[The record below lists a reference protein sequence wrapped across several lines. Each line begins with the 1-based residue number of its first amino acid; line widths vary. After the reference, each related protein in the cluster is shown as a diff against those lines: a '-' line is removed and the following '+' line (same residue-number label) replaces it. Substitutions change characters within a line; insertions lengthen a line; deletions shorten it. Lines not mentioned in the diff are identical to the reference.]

1 MSEAQRLRNLAT
13 FEILDS
19 GPEEAFDRLT
29 RLAADLFNAPMAR
42 ITFVDADEREWIK
55 SRVGFATASVLRDGG
70 FCARA
75 IELAPGAVLVVE
87 RPDEDERHRDNPLVA
102 LEPRVKFYAGAV
114 LTSPD
119 GYNLGTLSIMDDR
132 QRPPLSAAET
142 ERLQAL
148 AQICVDTL
156 ELRRVSR
163 RASEGERALELVE
176 RLAVAGRRA
185 GAAWPAPVGRVRRVS

>member
-1 MSEAQRLRNLAT
+1 MSEAERLHNLAS

-29 RLAADLFNAPMAR
+29 RLAAEIFDAPISR

-55 SRVGFATASVLRDGG
+55 SRVGFPTASVIRDGG

-75 IELAPGAVLVVE
+75 IGLPAGSVLVVD
-87 RPDEDERHRDNPLVA
+87 RPEEDERHRDNPLVA
-102 LEPRVKFYAGAV
+102 QEPGVRFYAGAV

-119 GYNLGTLSIMDDR
+119 GHNLGTLSIMDDR
-132 QRPPLSAAET
+132 RRPPLGAAEIG
-142 ERLQAL
+142 RLRTL
-148 AQICVDTL
+148 AQVCVDAL

-163 RASEGERALELVE
+163 RASEGQRALELVE
-176 RLAVAGRRA
+176 RLAVAGRLA
-185 GAAWPAPVGRVRRVS
+185 GTAWPAPVGRVRRVS